1 MNETAQNSSP
11 KWIVVLKAILITC
24 LAYATWQA
32 VNYIVQY
39 AAIYLFSL
47 YAVRRNPSADSA
59 TLNQIV
65 SDLFY
70 RNISMLYLAA
80 ALLLAIILY
89 LIERKIHFTHMININ
104 RRKLG
109 GELVAASLAIG
120 TFLGIFFNSFLNLIG
135 ERLPEKWMQE
145 NQESVD
151 AFNGGSTFVALLAT
165 VIAAPIVEELLFR
178 GFIYNALKKIMN
190 TLPNHLNA
198 ISHRISIFLSA
209 LITSVLFGIY
219 HGNILQALYAG
230 IISFVMIWLYEQS
243 GSLLANILFHGAFNF
258 SGIFTAMASAAFG
271 YKLTAVF
278 SVIIALMLMVATG
291 IACKRK
297 NCADIDT

>member
-11 KWIVVLKAILITC
+11 KWIVVLKAILIPC

-120 TFLGIFFNSFLNLIG
+120 TFLGIFFNSFLKIFSLSM
-135 ERLPEKWMQE
+135 RTPP
-145 NQESVD
+145 
-151 AFNGGSTFVALLAT
+151 AFKF
-165 VIAAPIVEELLFR
+165 
-178 GFIYNALKKIMN
+178 
-190 TLPNHLNA
+190 
-198 ISHRISIFLSA
+198 
-209 LITSVLFGIY
+209 
-219 HGNILQALYAG
+219 
-230 IISFVMIWLYEQS
+230 
-243 GSLLANILFHGAFNF
+243 
-258 SGIFTAMASAAFG
+258 
-271 YKLTAVF
+271 
-278 SVIIALMLMVATG
+278 
-291 IACKRK
+291 
-297 NCADIDT
+297 